1 MRKYYSALD
10 LDDPFDKFGFIRKI
24 NERTDEEKDSYY
36 VEYLI
41 CEILNANSN
50 KHWTDSCQSIKCLIR
65 DYGIPNF
72 LRPQI
77 WLIFI
82 KSKIGGDIDVKLYFI

>member
-1 MRKYYSALD
+1 MKKYYSGLD
-10 LDDPFDKFGFIRKI
+10 LDEPFDKFGFIRKFDEKT
-24 NERTDEEKDSYY
+24 NEDKDNCY

-41 CEILNANSN
+41 FEILNVNST

-65 DYGIPNF
+65 DYGIPNS

-82 KSKIGGDIDVKLYFI
+82 KSKICDDFNVK